1 MTARISRDQLEN
13 TVWAIDRFL
22 WTVPSTSDSIGVP
35 ERRYTSAENRAQ
47 VSARTVNRSI
57 SSRYRSWLAWISSGV
72 APGAT
77 HPPGRAGFAGVPVFR
92 WRVSRARLAGPTR
105 CTIRPV
111 LVFGNDVYKVLH
123 ESPAK
128 PRRGLGLYKGTTPAR
143 RASEWPSA
151 AVGGSR
157 SALPSASPST
167 GETL

>member
-72 APGAT
+72 APWGDA
-77 HPPGRAGFAGVPVFR
+77 PPRPRWFRGGSGLPVEGFTCSFSRPDTVYYTAGFGI
-92 WRVSRARLAGPTR
+92 W
-105 CTIRPV
+105 
-111 LVFGNDVYKVLH
+111 
-123 ESPAK
+123 E
-128 PRRGLGLYKGTTPAR
+128 
-143 RASEWPSA
+143 
-151 AVGGSR
+151 
-157 SALPSASPST
+157 
-167 GETL
+167 